1 MFLDVSSLFIVLDA
15 TESRCQVRIDLLFV
29 SPIDEIFARS
39 EKKTEILEGEGLRK
53 VKVGRR
59 FVVRRRRRSR
69 GRRRS
74 RRRSETRGKLL
85 FSRLRGRGQ
94 ISQTGGKRRFVF
106 SSGRVDQTV
115 SRRRRRRH
123 GRLHLFDRRRFLDAN
138 FSFVTLPKDFSQ
150 KRRR

>member
-29 SPIDEIFARS
+29 SPIDEIFART

-53 VKVGRR
+53 VKVGRC
-59 FVVRRRRRSR
+59 FVVGRRSRSR
-69 GRRRS
+69 GRRR
-74 RRRSETRGKLL
+74 RRREARGKLL

-94 ISQTGGKRRFVF
+94 ISQTGGKRRFAF
-106 SSGRVDQTV
+106 SFDRADQRG
-115 SRRRRRRH
+115 SRRRN

-138 FSFVTLPKDFSQ
+138 FSFVTLPKDFLQ
-150 KRRR
+150 QRRR